1 MKIFGLSVA
10 IAVAG
15 GLTGYVIGYRR
26 GAESAERTGPVA
38 APAAAAPAAPAMP
51 PMGAMPPA
59 ALPTAAVPS
68 LDIPRRIEV
77 NRKLVAENPK
87 DRQTWV
93 QLGNDYFDTHQ
104 RDQAIEA
111 YARALELDPNDP
123 DVITDQGVMYRELGK
138 HDQAIANFERA
149 NKIAPDHMQSLFN
162 LGVVWV
168 HDKKDAAKGAIAW
181 RKIIDTAPSSPQ
193 AAQARL
199 AIKELNLPAP

>member
-1 MKIFGLSVA
+1 MNQLKIFGLSLA

-26 GAESAERTGPVA
+26 GAESAQSAGPVA
-38 APAAAAPAAPAMP
+38 APAAAAPSAMAPMAAMP
-51 PMGAMPPA
+51 TG
-59 ALPTAAVPS
+59 AVPS
-68 LDIPRRIEV
+68 LEIPRRIEV

-87 DRQTWV
+87 DRQTWI

-111 YARALELDPNDP
+111 YARALELEPNDP
-123 DVITDQGVMYRELGK
+123 NVITDQGIMYRELGK

-149 NKIAPDHMQSLFN
+149 SKIAPDHMQSLFN

-168 HDKKDAAKGAIAW
+168 YDKKDAAKGAVAW
-181 RKIIDTAPSSPQ
+181 RKILDTAPSSPQ
-193 AAQARL
+193 AAQARQAL
-199 AIKELNLPAP
+199 KELNLPAP

>member
-1 MKIFGLSVA
+1 LNQMKIFGLSVA

-26 GAESAERTGPVA
+26 GAESAQSAGSVA

-51 PMGAMPPA
+51 PMAAM
-59 ALPTAAVPS
+59 PTAAVPS
-68 LDIPRRIEV
+68 LEIPRRIEA
-77 NRKLVAENPK
+77 NRRLVAENPK
-87 DRQTWV
+87 DRQAWV

-111 YARALELDPNDP
+111 YARALELEPNDP
-123 DVITDQGVMYRELGK
+123 NVITDQGVMYRELGK

-168 HDKKDAAKGAIAW
+168 YDKKDAAKGATAW

-193 AAQARL
+193 AAQARQ